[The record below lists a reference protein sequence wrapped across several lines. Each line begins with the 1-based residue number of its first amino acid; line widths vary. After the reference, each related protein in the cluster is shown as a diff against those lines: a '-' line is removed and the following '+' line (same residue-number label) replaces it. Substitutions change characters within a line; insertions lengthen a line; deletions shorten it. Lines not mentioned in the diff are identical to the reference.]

1 MKIPIVKI
9 FSLVCF
15 PVMLVSCKKQLDEK
29 PSQNLVVPSTL
40 NDLQALID
48 NPNLTQFPYSNAEL
62 PADNYYVLTT
72 DWQQQ
77 SSSNPQEALSYNWDA
92 AIFYPSFSWTS
103 TYISPVYYSNIILD
117 FLPKI
122 KEENNDKRNSIKG
135 SALFIRAFA
144 FERLAQLYCKPY
156 SSSASTDP
164 GIVLKLS
171 SDIEESIMRSTVQG
185 TYNQIINDLTTA
197 AELLPVTTVFPTR
210 PNKAAAYG
218 ELARVYLSMRDYV
231 NAGKYANLSLQQNN
245 SLLDFNTLTA
255 SSTTPVPLFN
265 TEVSFQACAQTAGII
280 YSYGKID
287 SLLYQSYSVNDL
299 RKTVF
304 FQANTGANAGTYFFK
319 GSYYGPLIP
328 FSEFNGIT
336 SSEMYLIRA
345 ESYARAGDA
354 FNAMADLNTLLMK
367 RWRIGTF
374 VTLTATDA
382 TDAKNKILIERRKEL
397 VFHGLRWSDLRRFN
411 LEGANITLKRILNA
425 TNYLLPPND
434 NRWVMLIP
442 QEVINRSGLQQ
453 NPR

>member
-1 MKIPIVKI
+1 MKISIIKLTGLAFFIVAFI
-9 FSLVCF
+9 
-15 PVMLVSCKKQLDEK
+15 SCKKQLDEK

-48 NPNLTQFPYSNAEL
+48 NPNLTQFPYPNTEL
-62 PADNYYVLTT
+62 PADNYYVLTA

-77 SSSNPQEALSYNWDA
+77 SSGNPQEALSYNWDN
-92 AIFYPSFSWTS
+92 AIIYPSFSWTS
-103 TYISPVYYSNIILD
+103 TYISPVYYSNIVLD
-117 FLPKI
+117 FLPGI
-122 KEENNDKRNSIKG
+122 KEGNNDTRNSIEG

-156 SSSASTDP
+156 SSSASADP

-171 SDIEESIMRSTVQG
+171 SDIEEPIVRSTVQG
-185 TYNQIINDLTTA
+185 TYDQIINDLNTA
-197 AELLPVTTVFPTR
+197 AELLPVTTIYPTR

-218 ELARVYLSMRDYV
+218 ELARVYLSMRDYI
-231 NAGKYANLSLQQNN
+231 NAGKYANLSLQQN
-245 SLLDFNTLTA
+245 SFLLDFNTLNA

-265 TEVSFQACAQTAGII
+265 NEINFQACAQTAGII

-287 SLLYQSYSVNDL
+287 SLLYQSYAVNDL
-299 RKTVF
+299 RKTVY
-304 FQANTGANAGTYFFK
+304 FQSNTGANAGTYFFK

-354 FNAMADLNTLLMK
+354 VNAMADLNTLLMK
-367 RWRIGTF
+367 RWRTGTF

-382 TDAKNKILIERRKEL
+382 TDAKNKILTERRKEL
-397 VFHGLRWSDLRRFN
+397 AFRGQRWSDLRRFN
-411 LEGANITLKRILNA
+411 LEDANITLKRILNA